1 MTANLVALL
10 ALIMAGGMGSRMISN
25 EEKPMLTVKNKPMV
39 SYVLDTLKNSKC
51 FEKIISLVSNT
62 TPKTAQFL
70 AKNNVQVANSSGKD
84 YVKDLNYALELV
96 KPNKVFI
103 ISSDLPLIDSN
114 TVKKI
119 VSSFDRCKKP
129 CLTVVVSKAL
139 LDDLGVSTDYCIEH
153 DDKIVCHTGVSI
165 IDSSQV
171 SGQSKIDEELLLM
184 DKLQLAL
191 NVNTM
196 KELKL
201 AEKMLTNPAF

>member
-1 MTANLVALL
+1 MIAI
-10 ALIMAGGMGSRMISN
+10 IMAGGMGRRMISG
-25 EEKPMLTVKNKPMV
+25 EEKPMLVVRNRPMI
-39 SYVLDTLKNSKC
+39 SYVLDALKNSNC
-51 FEKIISLVSNT
+51 FDKIIGLVSNNT
-62 TPKTAQFL
+62 TRTAQFL
-70 AKNNVQVANSSGKD
+70 AKNNVQVANSSGTD

-119 VSSFDRCKKP
+119 VRSFDRCKKP

-139 LDDLGVSTDYCIEH
+139 LDDLGVSRDYCVEH
-153 DDKIVCHTGVSI
+153 DGKIVCHTGVSI

-171 SGQSKIDEELLLM
+171 SGKSNIDEELLLM
-184 DKLQLAL
+184 DKLQIAL

-196 KELKL
+196 QELKL